1 MVIPNVGMYNGNG
14 SVSYDKDWNIV
25 YRSNGK
31 IISVDAL
38 REHGQVSRN
47 TELTIPTG
55 GDDCGSGI
63 VYHSHSSSDYCGSA
77 GDINQCAPQLSMTST
92 SQSGLTVCRLPL
104 KNWNPETV
112 WLTNLIKS
120 TDTCNGKNV

>member
-14 SVSYDKDWNIV
+14 SISYDKDWNIV
-25 YRSNGK
+25 YRSNGE

-38 REHGQVSRN
+38 RGHGQVSRN

-55 GDDCGSGI
+55 GDDCGRGI
-63 VYHSHSSSDYCGSA
+63 VYPSHGSHNYCGSA
-77 GDINQCAPQLSMTST
+77 GDINQCAPQLSITST

-120 TDTCNGKNV
+120 TDTCNGKNA